1 MSDKEKSEWKVAL
14 DTGDIFDIKCDKLD
28 LINGTA
34 IAHADG
40 EIVFMSYNC
49 IYAIKTQIKRVNTKP
64 PKRWL
69 FCALIMTLTVI

>member
-49 IYAIKTQIKRVNTKP
+49 IYAIKT
-64 PKRWL
+64 
-69 FCALIMTLTVI
+69 